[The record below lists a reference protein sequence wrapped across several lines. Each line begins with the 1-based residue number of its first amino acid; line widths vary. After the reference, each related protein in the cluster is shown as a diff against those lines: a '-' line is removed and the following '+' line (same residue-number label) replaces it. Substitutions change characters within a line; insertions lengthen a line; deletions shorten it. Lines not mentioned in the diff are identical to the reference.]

1 MSRIPVKA
9 LLTGTALCLVVSTV
23 MPFGMLVMG
32 TVQWSGD
39 FISAG
44 AILLIFVAVLL
55 NTPLQLLKSR
65 WALTPQELV
74 IAYTMVLVGSAIPT
88 VGLTAQLIPF
98 LGEIFYYATPEND
111 WQSLLQ
117 PYIKPWLVPQDE
129 AAVWSFFEGLAEGQ
143 PIPWSAWAVPLAAW
157 GSFAFAIY
165 LMMIAIVALVHK
177 QWSQHER
184 LVYPLIQLPVEMLR
198 EADGGGSRINPF
210 LRNSLMWLGF
220 ALPIILLGASAL
232 GKYVPGIPAVSLS
245 SRLQTVPGVPDLF
258 IALRFIVVGL
268 TYFLSLEVS
277 FSLWF
282 FYLFYQL
289 QLAVFVLLGYS
300 ISEYRMMHTE
310 GSIASAQQAMG
321 AMITLVLVGLWTAR
335 AHLTNAFRAAF
346 ARRGE
351 SEGEARGGLLSSRTA
366 VWLLLASSFY
376 ALVFLNRAGL
386 PLAVA
391 GCLLFIAFVVFFGLT
406 RIVAEGGMG
415 YGRAMMTP
423 TAFTTMA
430 FGTSL
435 IGPAG
440 HMVLAF
446 SNGWAGDI
454 KICLMAAVANGT
466 RLAEVTGVRGVT
478 LFWAMILAIVVS
490 LVASS
495 WLVISIA
502 YNFGGINLHYW
513 FFHVMGDWSYRNAAA
528 VMATPVENWNFFG
541 PRGAFTA
548 LGAAVMLALTW
559 LRHTFLWWPVHP
571 IGFAVGG
578 TYMAFFA
585 WSSMCLGWLLK
596 LLILRYGGAR
606 LYHKLRPLFLGMVL
620 GEVTHQGIWMA
631 IDYLSGSIMTV
642 RSW

>member
-1 MSRIPVKA
+1 M
-9 LLTGTALCLVVSTV
+9 CLVVSIV

-44 AILLIFVAVLL
+44 AILLIFIAVLL
-55 NTPLQLLKSR
+55 NMSLQLLKSH

-88 VGLTAQLIPF
+88 VGLAAQLIPF

-117 PYIKPWLVPQDE
+117 PFIKPWLVPQDE
-129 AAVWSFFEGLAEGQ
+129 VAVWSFFEGLPEGQ
-143 PIPWSAWAVPLAAW
+143 SIPWSAWVVPLTAW
-157 GSFAFAIY
+157 GSFAFALY
-165 LMMIAIVALVHK
+165 LMMIAIIALVHK

-184 LVYPLIQLPVEMLR
+184 LVYPLVQLPVEMLR
-198 EADGGGSRINPF
+198 EADAGGASRINPF
-210 LRNSLMWLGF
+210 LRSPIMWIGF
-220 ALPIILLGASAL
+220 SIPIIMMGAGQL
-232 GKYVPGIPAVSLS
+232 HTYLPAVPAMELYTT
-245 SRLQTVPGVPDLF
+245 LPTLPGVSALF
-258 IALRFIVVGL
+258 IALRFTVVGL

-282 FYLFYQL
+282 FYLFYQI
-289 QLAVFVLLGYS
+289 QLAVFTALGYS
-300 ISEYRMMHTE
+300 ISEHRLMHTE

-321 AMITLVLVGLWTAR
+321 ALIAFVLIGLWTGR
-335 AHLTNAFRAAF
+335 DYLNRAFRAAF
-346 ARRGE
+346 SRKRAVNDDGT
-351 SEGEARGGLLSSRTA
+351 GGLLSNRTA

-376 ALVFLNRAGL
+376 TITFLNRAGL

-391 GCLLFIAFVVFFGLT
+391 ICLISIAFVVFFGLT

-435 IGPAG
+435 IGPEG

-466 RLAEVTGVRGVT
+466 RLAELFGVRGTT

-490 LVASS
+490 LIASA

-513 FFHVMGDWSYRNAAA
+513 FFRIMGNWSYRNAAL
-528 VMATPVENWNFFG
+528 VMATPVADWNFLG

-548 LGAAVMLALTW
+548 LGASVMLGLTW
-559 LRHTFLWWPVHP
+559 LRHTFLWWPLHP
-571 IGFAVGG
+571 IGFPVGG
-578 TYMAFFA
+578 TYIMYFA

-596 LLILRYGGAR
+596 LVILRHGGAQ
-606 LYHKLRPLFLGMVL
+606 LYNKLRPLFLGMVL
-620 GEVTHQGIWMA
+620 GEVTHQGMWMV
-631 IDYLSGSIMTV
+631 IDYLTGSIVTV
-642 RSW
+642 LN